1 MTVRPR
7 ILLAAADNR
16 QRRRLRVLFE
26 AHGYYVQATAT
37 EEEALHALDVSVP
50 QIVVHAPSAEPV
62 GPAPPGGESRA
73 KADAAF
79 TARLRA
85 ATSAALIVLTA
96 TPGET
101 PVIDALAAGA
111 DDAIA
116 PPHARGEV
124 IARLE
129 LAMRRVR
136 RTPERRLHVCG
147 DLVLDVEARELTIGD
162 KHVVLT
168 RLEYRLLEELVIAS
182 GHLVAHDDLLTRVW
196 GPAHRG
202 RLQYLRVYI
211 GRLRQ
216 KIEQAGARVPI
227 TNVPGLGYR
236 LEREPGNASTAPVSA
251 TSPSANANG
260 NAPTSAVSPTAN
272 ASVK

>member
-7 ILLAAADNR
+7 IILAAADNR

-37 EEEALHALDVSVP
+37 EEEALHALEVSVP
-50 QIVVHAPSAEPV
+50 QIVVHAPPPEPV
-62 GPAPPGGESRA
+62 GPAPADAQERA

-101 PVIDALAAGA
+101 AVIDALAAGA

-136 RTPERRLHVCG
+136 RTPERRLHLCG

-168 RLEYRLLEELVIAS
+168 RLEYRLLEELVLAA

-236 LEREPGNASTAPVSA
+236 LEREPGTVSAAPVSA
-251 TSPSANANG
+251 TS
-260 NAPTSAVSPTAN
+260 TSASSPASAASPTVN

>member
-1 MTVRPR
+1 MWPPGHEAMTVRPR
-7 ILLAAADNR
+7 IILAAADNR

-37 EEEALHALDVSVP
+37 EAEALHALEVSVP
-50 QIVVHAPSAEPV
+50 QIVVHAPSAEATNGATP
-62 GPAPPGGESRA
+62 EIEL
-73 KADAAF
+73 

-101 PVIDALAAGA
+101 AVVDALAAGA

-116 PPHARGEV
+116 PPHARGEL

-129 LAMRRVR
+129 LAMRRAR
-136 RTPERRLHVCG
+136 RTSERRLHVCG
-147 DLVLDVEARELTIGD
+147 DLILDLESRELTIED
-162 KHVVLT
+162 RHVVLT
-168 RLEYRLLEELVIAS
+168 RLEYRLLEELVLAA
-182 GHLVAHDDLLTRVW
+182 GHLVSHDDLLTRVW

-216 KIEQAGARVPI
+216 KIEQAGTRVPI

-236 LEREPGNASTAPVSA
+236 LDREVTTTGGTGGTGANEHTTPPGD
-251 TSPSANANG
+251 
-260 NAPTSAVSPTAN
+260 
-272 ASVK
+272 

>member
-7 ILLAAADNR
+7 IILAAAESR

-26 AHGYYVQATAT
+26 AHGYYVQSTST
-37 EEEALHALDVSVP
+37 EDEALHALEVSVP
-50 QIVVHAPSAEPV
+50 QIVVHAPVPDGENVAAAEL
-62 GPAPPGGESRA
+62 G
-73 KADAAF
+73 F
-79 TARLRA
+79 TAKLRA

-96 TPGET
+96 APGEG
-101 PVIDALAAGA
+101 PVVDALAAGA

-116 PPHARGEV
+116 PPHARGEL

-129 LAMRRVR
+129 LAMRRAR

-147 DLVLDVEARELTIGD
+147 DLVLDLESRELTIAD
-162 KHVVLT
+162 RHVVLT
-168 RLEYRLLEELVIAS
+168 RLEYRLLEELVIAA
-182 GHLVAHDDLLTRVW
+182 GHLVPHDDLLTRVW

-236 LEREPGNASTAPVSA
+236 LDREATAKQ
-251 TSPSANANG
+251 G
-260 NAPTSAVSPTAN
+260 
-272 ASVK
+272 

>member
-7 ILLAAADNR
+7 ILLAAADSR

-26 AHGYYVQATAT
+26 AHGYYVQATAS

-50 QIVVHAPSAEPV
+50 QIVVHAPS
-62 GPAPPGGESRA
+62 GEGA
-73 KADAAF
+73 NGAMPEIAF
-79 TARLRA
+79 TGRLRA

-96 TPGET
+96 TPGEA
-101 PVIDALAAGA
+101 PVVDALAVGA

-116 PPHARGEV
+116 PPHARGEL

-129 LAMRRVR
+129 LAMRRAR

-147 DLVLDVEARELTIGD
+147 DIVLDVESRELTIAD
-162 KHVVLT
+162 RHVVLT
-168 RLEYRLLEELVIAS
+168 RLEYRLLEELVLAA
-182 GHLVAHDDLLTRVW
+182 GHLVPHDDLLTRVW

-236 LEREPGNASTAPVSA
+236 LDR
-251 TSPSANANG
+251 
-260 NAPTSAVSPTAN
+260 AVVAKQ
-272 ASVK
+272 V

>member
-7 ILLAAADNR
+7 IILAAADNR

-37 EEEALHALDVSVP
+37 EEEALHALEVSVP
-50 QIVVHAPSAEPV
+50 QIVVHAPSAE
-62 GPAPPGGESRA
+62 
-73 KADAAF
+73 DANGVTPEIAF

-101 PVIDALAAGA
+101 PVVDALAAGA

-116 PPHARGEV
+116 PPHARGEL

-129 LAMRRVR
+129 LAMRRAR
-136 RTPERRLHVCG
+136 RTPERKLHVCG
-147 DLVLDVEARELTIGD
+147 DLVLDLEARELTIAD
-162 KHVVLT
+162 RHVVLT
-168 RLEYRLLEELVIAS
+168 RLEYRLLEELVIAA
-182 GHLVAHDDLLTRVW
+182 GHLVPHDDLLTRVW

-216 KIEQAGARVPI
+216 KIELAGAQVPI

-236 LEREPGNASTAPVSA
+236 LDREANVKEGQTP
-251 TSPSANANG
+251 SPSPPAATP
-260 NAPTSAVSPTAN
+260 AR
-272 ASVK
+272 